1 MDGGDDLVGA
11 LRMIARNRGNDLP
24 APARQTGGGLC
35 CAGRRGPGRRGVGII
50 AWSGGRGTRRKAA
63 ARRGDSRGL
72 GSRQRRDRSGRSEAG
87 GPGSYAGARVGGRV
101 APRRQAPLRAGGRPA
116 HQPGGRGR
124 TPGERHGHVVRESG
138 LGGGAR
144 RAARARPGQGGA
156 PHPAR
161 ARRRHRAVE
170 ARRHGSGHR
179 HAHARAAEVS
189 RIVGDGD
196 LSPNVIQVRVAHL
209 GLDRTTNTPVVILQ
223 EQEGERVLPI
233 WIGPAEASAIAMEL
247 AGVKF
252 ARPLTHDL
260 LKQVILGLGADL
272 RKVIITQ
279 VKDNTYYAELHIY
292 RGDAVIQ
299 IDARPS
305 DSIAVALRLKAP
317 IFTSESLLA
326 LTSVE
331 TGEAGGES
339 GTTPLDPD
347 ALKTY
352 LQNLD
357 PEDFGKFTP

>member
-1 MDGGDDLVGA
+1 M
-11 LRMIARNRGNDLP
+11 
-24 APARQTGGGLC
+24 
-35 CAGRRGPGRRGVGII
+35 
-50 AWSGGRGTRRKAA
+50 A
-63 ARRGDSRGL
+63 ARR
-72 GSRQRRDRSGRSEAG
+72 
-87 GPGSYAGARVGGRV
+87 
-101 APRRQAPLRAGGRPA
+101 QAALRAGGRPA
-116 HQPGGRGR
+116 HQSGGCGGS
-124 TPGERHGHVVRESG
+124 PGERDGHVVCESG
-138 LGGGAR
+138 AGGGACGQAGEATGEG
-144 RAARARPGQGGA
+144 RAP
-156 PHPAR
+156 PPAR
-161 ARRRHRAVE
+161 AGRGDRPLE
-170 ARRHGSGHR
+170 ARRDGGRDRRPHPG
-179 HAHARAAEVS
+179 AAEVS

-196 LSPNVIQVRVAHL
+196 LSDNVIQVRVAHL

-317 IFTSESLLA
+317 IFTSENLLG

-331 TGEAGGES
+331 TGEGGEAGAGGP
-339 GTTPLDPD
+339 GGLAPGQTLDPD